1 MPLSSQE
8 SPIMSHHNPTSPPD
22 RLARNVSGLHSREP
36 SVTLARG
43 RPADA
48 STRNL
53 STLQA
58 QSRSPAQSHSKS
70 PESNPGRL
78 EGAVE
83 RKPSLS
89 SYGHHRKAS
98 IVHGLQHIRNPS
110 YTSAASPLGPELVAS
125 SGAGATNALSSNSD
139 VSLASRVEQPDG
151 SMYAANG
158 SNGTSHS
165 LSTIQDDEMGRP
177 VKEKSTA
184 QHSMPPNGERRRDRS
199 HSRSNSKLEARTVGE
214 FSIHHLFNLVRTS
227 CCHSWHRLTQA

>member
-1 MPLSSQE
+1 MSQ
-8 SPIMSHHNPTSPPD
+8 HNPTSPPD
-22 RLARNVSGLHSREP
+22 RLVRNGPSPSLSGLHSREP

-58 QSRSPAQSHSKS
+58 QSRSPGQSHSKS
-70 PESNPGRL
+70 PESNPSRL

-98 IVHGLQHIRNPS
+98 IVHGIQHIRNQS
-110 YTSAASPLGPELVAS
+110 YNSTASPLSPES
-125 SGAGATNALSSNSD
+125 IPSAGVGALSSNSD
-139 VSLASRVEQPDG
+139 ASLASRVEQPEI
-151 SMYAANG
+151 SMYAGNG
-158 SNGTSHS
+158 NNGTGHG

-177 VKEKSTA
+177 VKEKSTT

-199 HSRSNSKLEARTVGE
+199 NSRSNSKLEARTVGE
-214 FSIHHLFNLVRTS
+214 FSIHHLFNLVSIS
-227 CCHSWHRLTQA
+227 CSHLGTR